1 MKDPISIRA
10 ARLEDAEAIWRLQG
24 LPGYRYGTLRIP
36 FPALEGVRARL
47 AKPDPNQI
55 LLVAEGCD
63 GVILGNAGLRS
74 LEGRR
79 SHVGEI
85 GMGVDDAHVGRG
97 IGSALL
103 AALID
108 TADNWLAL
116 KRLELTV
123 FADNAPAI
131 GLYRKFGFVE
141 EGLLRAFAFRAG
153 RHVDA
158 LAMARLIA

>member
-1 MKDPISIRA
+1 MTPAISIRA

-24 LPGYRYGTLRIP
+24 LPGYRHGTLRLP
-36 FPALEGVRARL
+36 FPALETVRARL
-47 AKPDPNQI
+47 ATPDPRQI
-55 LLVAEGCD
+55 LLVAQGPEGA
-63 GVILGNAGLRS
+63 VLGNASLRS

-85 GMGVDDAHVGRG
+85 GIGVDDGHVGRG

-108 TADNWLAL
+108 SADNWLAL

-123 FADNAPAI
+123 FADNARAI
-131 GLYRKFGFVE
+131 QLYRKFDFNE